1 MFTIKIA
8 NLNVK
13 IIHKYSFVKNLC
25 KDYLIDTNNYTFE
38 VSATQKQIDKEMK
51 DSKYIYPEGYC
62 ESICI
67 YRNLCEKMLDYN
79 RFLFH
84 ASVVEVDGKSYAFAA
99 QSGTGKSTHTNLWLD
114 YFKDKARIIN
124 GDKPILEIKENSI
137 IAYGTPWCGKEG
149 ININTSSPL
158 NSICFLERGT
168 INELSKI
175 DEINLTDK
183 IIHQVIFPTNIERTN
198 KLFDMLNILIET
210 IPCYLLKCNISKEAV
225 EVAYNG
231 MNKEDNHENK

>member
-13 IIHKYSFVKNLC
+13 IINKYSFVKNMC
-25 KDYLIDTNNYTFE
+25 KDYLTNDEHYDFE
-38 VSATQKQIDKEMK
+38 AFATQEQIDKEMK
-51 DSKYIYPEGYC
+51 DSNYIYPEGYC
-62 ESICI
+62 ESVCI
-67 YRNLCEKMLDYN
+67 YRNLCEKMINYN

-84 ASVVEVDGKSYAFAA
+84 AAIVEVDGVSYAFTA

-114 YFKDKARIIN
+114 YFKDKAKIIN
-124 GDKPILEIKENSI
+124 GDKPILEIKEDSI

-158 NSICFLERGT
+158 KCICFLERGT
-168 INELSKI
+168 TNEITKI
-175 DEINLTDK
+175 DETYLIDK
-183 IIHQVIFPTNIERTN
+183 IIHQVIFPKDIEKTN
-198 KLFDMLNILIET
+198 KLFDMLNTLIEK

-225 EVAYNG
+225 QVAYNG
-231 MNKEDNHENK
+231 MNKEDNNESK